1 MATMMTTATA
11 AVVPVHAAPK
21 ARCGDPMAT
30 MSTAASVP
38 SMSTA
43 FPLMTAAASGPRS
56 AHRCAVQVDPFDLG
70 AFGDEVVSAF
80 VGQLPRSPVR
90 PYG

>member
-1 MATMMTTATA
+1 MWPTMMTTATA
-11 AVVPVHAAPK
+11 AVAPVHAAPK

-43 FPLMTAAASGPRS
+43 FPLMTAGSEWAA
-56 AHRCAVQVDPFDLG
+56 
-70 AFGDEVVSAF
+70 
-80 VGQLPRSPVR
+80 
-90 PYG
+90 